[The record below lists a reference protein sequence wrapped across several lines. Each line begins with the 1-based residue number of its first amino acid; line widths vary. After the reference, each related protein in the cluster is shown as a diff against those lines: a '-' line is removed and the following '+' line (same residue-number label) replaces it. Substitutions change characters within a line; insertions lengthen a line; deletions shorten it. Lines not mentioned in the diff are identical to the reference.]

1 MSLGEKIRSLRR
13 RRGLTVQGLA
23 SACSLSKGFISQVE
37 NGRTSPSLGTL
48 VELARV
54 LGVSPALLVANGS
67 PGAHVTRADGR
78 GRTGSGLSVQ
88 VEARAVALS
97 DRPQRSL
104 DLFLLELPAGASLAG
119 QPLDEPS
126 EQAAHVLVGWVRIT
140 YGPDQVDLGPG
151 DTSHWDACTGTTV
164 TNLGAEPARV
174 LLAGLSA
181 ATQAS
186 ENGED

>member
-54 LGVSPALLVANGS
+54 LGVSPALLVANGT
-67 PGAHVTRADGR
+67 PGSHVTRADLRESSGFL
-78 GRTGSGLSVQ
+78 GSQ
-88 VEARAVALS
+88 APQAVSLS
-97 DRPQRSL
+97 DRPSRSL
-104 DLFLLELPAGASLAG
+104 DLHTVEIPAGSLFSG
-119 QPLDEPS
+119 QPLDEPC
-126 EQAAHVLVGWVRIT
+126 EQVAHVMAGWVRIT
-140 YGPDQVDLGPG
+140 TGTDPIDLGPG
-151 DTSHWDACTGTTV
+151 DTCHWDACSGATISNV
-164 TNLGAEPARV
+164 GAEPARV

-181 ATQAS
+181 NPHPGKDGQ
-186 ENGED
+186 G